1 MTDSMS
7 DLSPQSVAEQLLA
20 DFRQEQQL
28 VNLIIQ
34 GCIEHRWAVGE
45 AEKEISKAMIYNAF
59 ETYAVERG
67 ISLEQ
72 AEQFCEQH
80 LDELIQRVQSA
91 L

>member
-1 MTDSMS
+1 MT
-7 DLSPQSVAEQLLA
+7 DLSPRAVADQLLA
-20 DFRQEQQL
+20 DFRQEHQL
-28 VNLIIQ
+28 VNLIIK

-45 AEKEISKAMIYNAF
+45 TEKELSKAMVYNAF

-67 ISLEQ
+67 IPLEQ

-80 LDELIQRVQSA
+80 LDELIQRIQTE